1 MRKLVFTA
9 ALAALSLGLV
19 AGVWA
24 GTTAR
29 IVGTS
34 KNDVLKGTSRSDAIS
49 GLAGN
54 DTLQGLAGNDV
65 LSGGPGNDKLVG
77 GRGRDQL
84 RCGAGR
90 DTAVADTADNVGS
103 DCEVV
108 KGLPAPPPPEPPA
121 PPAPPSPPAPPAG
134 PQAVAGHY
142 CGFTNQGKSI
152 CFDVAPGSTMVG
164 NFETTSDLTCGEFG
178 FTVGLGFR
186 GPAAMQPDLTFS
198 YTYNG
203 PIDSGDPEFKIT
215 TSYTVSGKLDTAG
228 NATGSL
234 NLSRLSFDYRG
245 EHLDCGAAPYA
256 WQARAGA

>member
-1 MRKLVFTA
+1 VRKLVFTMA
-9 ALAALSLGLV
+9 VATLSLGLV

-34 KNDVLKGTSRSDAIS
+34 KNDVLKGTPRADALS

-54 DTLQGLAGNDV
+54 DSLTGLAGNDV

-77 GRGRDQL
+77 GRGRDRL

-90 DTAVADTADNVGS
+90 DTALADRTDTVGG

-108 KGLPAPPPPEPPA
+108 KGLPAPAPPPPEPPA
-121 PPAPPSPPAPPAG
+121 PPAPPPAPAG
-134 PQAVAGHY
+134 PKAVAGHY

-152 CFDVAPGSTMVG
+152 CFDVAPGSAMVG
-164 NFETTSDLTCGEFG
+164 NFETTSDVDCAQIG

-186 GPAAMQPDLTFS
+186 GPTAMQSDLTFT
-198 YTYNG
+198 YTFNG
-203 PIDSGDPEFKIT
+203 SIQSGSSDVTNIT
-215 TSYTVSGKLDTAG
+215 TSYAVSGKLDTAG
-228 NATGSL
+228 NATGTL
-234 NLSRLSFDYRG
+234 NLSRLSFDYQG
-245 EHLDCGAAPYA
+245 THVDCGAAPYA
-256 WQARAGA
+256 WQARVGA

>member
-1 MRKLVFTA
+1 MRKLVFTTVV
-9 ALAALSLGLV
+9 AALSLGLV

-24 GTTAR
+24 GPTAR
-29 IVGTS
+29 IVGSS
-34 KNDVLKGTSRSDAIS
+34 KNDVLKGTPRADTLS
-49 GLAGN
+49 GLGGKDSLA
-54 DTLQGLAGNDV
+54 GLAGNDV
-65 LSGGPGNDKLVG
+65 LMGGPGNDKLVG

-84 RCGAGR
+84 RCGAGK
-90 DTAVADTADNVGS
+90 DTAFADATDTVGQ

-108 KGLPAPPPPEPPA
+108 KGLPAPAPPPPEPTPPPA
-121 PPAPPSPPAPPAG
+121 PPAPPA

-152 CFDVAPGSTMVG
+152 CFDVAPGSALVG
-164 NFETTSDLTCGEFG
+164 NFETTSDVTCGQFG
-178 FTVGLGFR
+178 FTIGLGFR
-186 GPAAMQPDLTFS
+186 GPTQMRSDLTFS

-234 NLSRLSFDYRG
+234 NLSQLSFDYRG
-245 EHLDCGAAPYA
+245 DHLDCGAAPYA
-256 WQARAGA
+256 WQARVGA